1 MKYSVTINEKS
12 KTITVNLNGYEG
24 VSKCCATDTFNLQ
37 TGIELAL
44 ERAKVAKANAEAK
57 KNSVTKSGDVMEL
70 VKALEKA
77 LPKGQMVI
85 VGNGNALTA
94 HQKEWLHSLTDCKGG
109 GYTEDDLD
117 AAYQEGYEDGKGEC
131 EECDCDCDSCPLCY
145 TDDEYEKAHADG
157 YEEGYADGHADGY
170 DEGCAENE
178 TNVEAVLE
186 AVRNALEQ

>member
-1 MKYSVTINEKS
+1 MKYTVTINEKS

-57 KNSVTKSGDVMEL
+57 KNPTAKSGDVMEL

-77 LPKGQMVI
+77 LPKGQVVI
-85 VGNGNALTA
+85 VGNGNGLTA
-94 HQKEWLHSLTDCKGG
+94 KHKEWLHSLTDCKGG

-117 AAYQEGYEDGKGEC
+117 KAYREGYEDGKSEGED
-131 EECDCDCDSCPLCY
+131 ECDCCDCDNCDLCY
-145 TDDEYEKAHADG
+145 TEDEYAKAYDEGYNEG
-157 YEEGYADGHADGY
+157 YEDGHSDGY
-170 DEGCAENE
+170 DEGCDDIDE
-178 TNVEAVLE
+178 EAIID
-186 AVRNALEQ
+186 AVRKAIRQ

>member
-1 MKYSVTINEKS
+1 MKYTVTINEKS

-24 VSKCCATDTFNLQ
+24 VAKCCSTDTFNLQ

-44 ERAKVAKANAEAK
+44 ERARVAKANAEAK

-85 VGNGNALTA
+85 VGNGNELSKA
-94 HQKEWLHSLTDCKGG
+94 QKNWLHSLTDCKGG

-117 AAYQEGYEDGKGEC
+117 EA
-131 EECDCDCDSCPLCY
+131 
-145 TDDEYEKAHADG
+145 
-157 YEEGYADGHADGY
+157 YEEGYVDGHSDGY
-170 DEGCAENE
+170 DEGCEE
-178 TNVEAVLE
+178 GLDEDDVIE
-186 AVRNALEQ
+186 AVRNALRQ